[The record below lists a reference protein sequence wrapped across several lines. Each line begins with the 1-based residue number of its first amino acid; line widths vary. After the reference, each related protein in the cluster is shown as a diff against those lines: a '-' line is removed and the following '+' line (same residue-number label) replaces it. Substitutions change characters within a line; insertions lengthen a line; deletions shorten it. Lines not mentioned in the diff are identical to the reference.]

1 MYNFFFNIEYG
12 KMIPKLR
19 ASNITMHEI
28 NLVTSRLYAN
38 YCMVQIF
45 SLAAVLTNKI
55 NVSMYNPGCSVDHF
69 LCTEQFLIGY
79 RRIGT
84 GMSGPGKQYLA
95 LSVLP
100 TRPLKVVAG
109 ILPDR
114 RPFCHPGF
122 PSQMSS
128 AIAFEGPANKRRESR
143 LH

>member
-1 MYNFFFNIEYG
+1 
-12 KMIPKLR
+12 
-19 ASNITMHEI
+19 
-28 NLVTSRLYAN
+28 
-38 YCMVQIF
+38 
-45 SLAAVLTNKI
+45 
-55 NVSMYNPGCSVDHF
+55 MYNPGCLVDHF

-100 TRPLKVVAG
+100 TRPLKVFAG

-122 PSQMSS
+122 PSQMSR
-128 AIAFEGPANKRRESR
+128 AITFEGLANKRGESR
-143 LH
+143 LHQAKTTMDTISASSKACQKPKNKQSRTVNSRDHALNETEIHVA